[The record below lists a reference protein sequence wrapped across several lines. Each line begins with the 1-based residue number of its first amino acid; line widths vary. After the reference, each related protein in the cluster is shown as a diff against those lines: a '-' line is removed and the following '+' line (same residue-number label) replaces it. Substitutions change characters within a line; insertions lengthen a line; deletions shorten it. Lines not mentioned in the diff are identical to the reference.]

1 MKTDMWKAEVTFT
14 YTNHRGVTGIRLVRP
29 IMIAFGANQYHP
41 EPQWLLH
48 GWDLNKQAERTFAIK
63 DIKDWGPI

>member
-1 MKTDMWKAEVTFT
+1 MKTEVTFT
-14 YTNHRGVTGIRLVRP
+14 YKNHKGVTGIRLVRP
-29 IMIAFGANQYHP
+29 IMIAFGANEFHP

>member
-1 MKTDMWKAEVTFT
+1 
-14 YTNHRGVTGIRLVRP
+14 
-29 IMIAFGANQYHP
+29 MIAFGSNEFHP

-48 GWDLNKQAERTFAIK
+48 GWELNKQAERTFAIK